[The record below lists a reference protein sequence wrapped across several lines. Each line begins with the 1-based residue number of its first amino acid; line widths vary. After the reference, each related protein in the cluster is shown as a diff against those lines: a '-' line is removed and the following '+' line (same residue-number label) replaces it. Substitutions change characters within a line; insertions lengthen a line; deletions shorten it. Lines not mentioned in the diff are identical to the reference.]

1 MVRFSDAVIPS
12 QENLQNHYNPN
23 DLIGKKRGRKRS
35 KEEEPSAALKD
46 DMSLGLPNCSKEK
59 GPLCST
65 GGLSFSTVTRSSQ
78 RRCQVSKQ

>member
-23 DLIGKKRGRKRS
+23 DLIGEKRGRKWS
-35 KEEEPSAALKD
+35 KEEVPSAALTD
-46 DMSLGLPNCSKEK
+46 DMSLGLPSCSKEK

-65 GGLSFSTVTRSSQ
+65 GAFHFQ
-78 RRCQVSKQ
+78 R